1 LRHGVVRA
9 HEPIFQTEGV
19 LNMDRRKFL
28 VTGAGAAA
36 ASTLAAPAIAQSLP
50 EVRWRCA
57 SSFPKSLD
65 TIYGGGEVIA
75 KRVAAITGGK
85 FQIRVFGAGEIVPAF
100 GTVDAV
106 QQGTVECTHTAGYY
120 FVGKNKTFAF
130 DTTVPFG
137 MNQRQ
142 QNAWIYWGGGLQL
155 MREFFRDFNIISF
168 PAGNTGCQ
176 MGGWFR
182 KEVKTV
188 ADLKG
193 LKMRIAGLGGEVMSR
208 LGAVPQQIA
217 GGDIYPALERGTIDA
232 AEWVGP
238 YDDEKLGFYK
248 IAPHYYYPG
257 WWEACSMYSMY
268 VNIKEWEKLPK
279 EYQAA
284 LEAACYEA
292 NLDMM
297 AEYDFKNPKALQSLV
312 KNGVKLHAYSPEI
325 MKAAHKAA
333 FELYEEEAAKNPSW
347 KKIYEPWKKF
357 RQEEFLWH
365 RVAEQTLTTFLL
377 NTPDPVP
384 GKK

>member
-1 LRHGVVRA
+1 M
-9 HEPIFQTEGV
+9 
-19 LNMDRRKFL
+19 NRRKFL
-28 VTGAGAAA
+28 TQVGTGEAVGAV
-36 ASTLAAPAIAQSLP
+36 AAPAIAQSQP

-120 FVGKNKTFAF
+120 FVGKNKAFAF

-155 MREFFRDFNIISF
+155 MRDFFKDYNIISF
-168 PAGNTGCQ
+168 PAGNTGTQ

-193 LKMRIAGLGGEVMSR
+193 LKMRIAGLGGEVMAR
-208 LGAVPQQIA
+208 LGAVPQEIP
-217 GGDIYPALERGTIDA
+217 GGEIYPPLERGTIDA
-232 AEWVGP
+232 PQRAGP
-238 YDDEKLGFYK
+238 YHEERTGSSK
-248 IAPHYYYPG
+248 
-257 WWEACSMYSMY
+257 
-268 VNIKEWEKLPK
+268 
-279 EYQAA
+279 
-284 LEAACYEA
+284 
-292 NLDMM
+292 M
-297 AEYDFKNPKALQSLV
+297 A
-312 KNGVKLHAYSPEI
+312 
-325 MKAAHKAA
+325 
-333 FELYEEEAAKNPSW
+333 
-347 KKIYEPWKKF
+347 
-357 RQEEFLWH
+357 R
-365 RVAEQTLTTFLL
+365 
-377 NTPDPVP
+377 
-384 GKK
+384 